1 MPSSN
6 EGARQAATALLEKIE
21 ELSFLRALNDRLA
34 DAPSFPAAC
43 QALVDLVCEAG
54 LGEIAAYLSVDPAR
68 RACRLEAC
76 APPAGGEL
84 ACEMPPVAALLEA
97 EEPTVLAAEGPPPWL
112 RDAPAVVPAA
122 LLCAPTRVRGAT
134 TGLLLVWVDGS
145 PADLEEHRRLLAIAA
160 TSAAL
165 ALDVARRQAR
175 EEFLAMLRHD
185 INNPVTTALGYS
197 EIILDHLRA
206 VGDDALA
213 PLAASVLESLKIVA
227 DLVANHLD
235 MATIDRGA
243 PALQPDVFDLRALT
257 ADVVDRFRPS
267 ALAQGIGLAFAG
279 ENVRLLG
286 DRRQLDRVLANLL
299 SNAVKYTP
307 PGGHIEVTLAASAD
321 GVTLAV
327 ADTGYGLAPEEVDRL
342 FTKYARFHRERGI
355 PGTGLGLYLSK
366 AIVEAHGGTLAVAS
380 APGRGSTFTLR
391 LPASA
396 CVRTA
401 PPR

>member
-43 QALVDLVCEAG
+43 QALVDLVCAEG
-54 LGEIAAYLSVDPAR
+54 LGESAAYLSVDPLR

-76 APPAGGEL
+76 APPARGER
-84 ACEMPPVAALLEA
+84 ACAMPPVAALLAA

-112 RDAPAVVPAA
+112 RDAPVVPAA

-134 TGLLLVWVDGS
+134 TGLLLVWTDGS
-145 PADLEEHRRLLAIAA
+145 PAELEERRRLLAIAA

-206 VGDDALA
+206 VGDRALA

-227 DLVANHLD
+227 DLVSNHLD

-243 PALQPDVFDLRALT
+243 PALQPRVFDLRALT

-267 ALAQGIGLAFAG
+267 ALAKGIGLTFAG
-279 ENVRLLG
+279 ESAPLLG
-286 DRRQLDRVLANLL
+286 DRRQLDRVLTNLL

-307 PGGHIEVTLAASAD
+307 PGGHI
-321 GVTLAV
+321 
-327 ADTGYGLAPEEVDRL
+327 
-342 FTKYARFHRERGI
+342 
-355 PGTGLGLYLSK
+355 
-366 AIVEAHGGTLAVAS
+366 
-380 APGRGSTFTLR
+380 
-391 LPASA
+391 
-396 CVRTA
+396 
-401 PPR
+401 

>member
-43 QALVDLVCEAG
+43 QALVDLVCAEG
-54 LGEIAAYLSVDPAR
+54 LGESAAYLSVDPLR

-76 APPAGGEL
+76 APPARGER
-84 ACEMPPVAALLEA
+84 ACAMPPVAALLAA

-112 RDAPAVVPAA
+112 RDAPVVPAA

-134 TGLLLVWVDGS
+134 TGLLLVWTDGS
-145 PADLEEHRRLLAIAA
+145 PAELEERRRLLAIAA

-206 VGDDALA
+206 VGDRALA

-227 DLVANHLD
+227 DLVSNHLD

-243 PALQPDVFDLRALT
+243 PALQPRVFDLRALT

-279 ENVRLLG
+279 ESVRLLG
-286 DRRQLDRVLANLL
+286 DRRQLDRVLTNLL

-327 ADTGYGLAPEEVDRL
+327 ADTGYGLAPEQVDRL

-380 APGRGSTFTLR
+380 APGRGSTFTMR

-396 CVRTA
+396 CVRAA

>member
-43 QALVDLVCEAG
+43 QALVDLVCAEG
-54 LGEIAAYLSVDPAR
+54 LGESAAYLSVDPLR

-76 APPAGGEL
+76 APPARGER
-84 ACEMPPVAALLEA
+84 ACAMPPVAALLAA

-112 RDAPAVVPAA
+112 RDAPVVPAA

-134 TGLLLVWVDGS
+134 TGLLLVWTDGS
-145 PADLEEHRRLLAIAA
+145 PAELEERRRLLAIAA

-206 VGDDALA
+206 VGDRALA

-227 DLVANHLD
+227 DLVSNHLD

-279 ENVRLLG
+279 ESVRLLG
-286 DRRQLDRVLANLL
+286 DRRQLDRVLTNLL

-327 ADTGYGLAPEEVDRL
+327 ADTGYGLAPEQVDRL

-380 APGRGSTFTLR
+380 APGRGSTFTMR

-396 CVRTA
+396 CVRAA